1 METKV
6 LRRVVSVIEVYKDSE
21 FLGFYTGRDNQN
33 KIHYDKSFASAM
45 VIRTPKAGEHIFY
58 NLEKH
63 FYVAF
68 QIIGVYLF
76 YINSYKSISYTFLH
90 YIGCF

>member
-1 METKV
+1 MEKKYLLKSSLVFALLMAFCIKALAQDDIPKERSYFYMENGKTKAFKAST
-6 LRRVVSVIEVYKDSE
+6 RAD
-21 FLGFYTGRDNQN
+21 
-33 KIHYDKSFASAM
+33 DK
-45 VIRTPKAGEHIFY
+45 
-58 NLEKH
+58 KH